1 MTTVGGGKAFDSPV
15 EVGNGAGTHV
25 HCCYWEYSKALA
37 LVRYSFPRLLNPVKG
52 TNMSTLLSTPRQVT
66 IPPSYLDIGMGGHF
80 EGCRKADAQKFCAD
94 VYGCPTN
101 LQKIFTSSASMAYG
115 FWN

>member
-1 MTTVGGGKAFDSPV
+1 M
-15 EVGNGAGTHV
+15 
-25 HCCYWEYSKALA
+25 
-37 LVRYSFPRLLNPVKG
+37 
-52 TNMSTLLSTPRQVT
+52 STPRQVT
-66 IPPSYLDIGMGGHF
+66 IGGTHGYIGMGGHF
-80 EGCRKADAQKFCAD
+80 EGCGKADAQKFCAD

>member
-1 MTTVGGGKAFDSPV
+1 MTIGGTRG
-15 EVGNGAGTHV
+15 
-25 HCCYWEYSKALA
+25 Y
-37 LVRYSFPRLLNPVKG
+37 
-52 TNMSTLLSTPRQVT
+52 
-66 IPPSYLDIGMGGHF
+66 IGMGGHF
-80 EGCRKADAQKFCAD
+80 EGGRKADAQKFCAD